1 MDPVDDKEEVWF
13 GNLRK
18 QLEIVQN
25 FADEHGK
32 LMAVTETGLA
42 CSSADPGHNQT
53 VLHETGNKNLNWYNM
68 VLDVVSES
76 NASYFLLWAN
86 FGKKD
91 GYYTPYVDSV
101 NNDGTLH
108 GHETLD
114 GFISFLMIIVQF
126 LHRIRKIFLPI
137 LMHLRFSHRQKE
149 YTVISRLLW
158 REVVYWS
165 QRSLLHR

>member
-1 MDPVDDKEEVWF
+1 
-13 GNLRK
+13 
-18 QLEIVQN
+18 
-25 FADEHGK
+25 
-32 LMAVTETGLA
+32 MAVTETGLA

-108 GHETLD
+108 GSRNTSMGYKLFND
-114 GFISFLMIIVQF
+114 NRS
-126 LHRIRKIFLPI
+126 IFA
-137 LMHLRFSHRQKE
+137 SDQKK
-149 YTVISRLLW
+149 YSCQ
-158 REVVYWS
+158 Y
-165 QRSLLHR
+165 

>member
-1 MDPVDDKEEVWF
+1 
-13 GNLRK
+13 
-18 QLEIVQN
+18 
-25 FADEHGK
+25 
-32 LMAVTETGLA
+32 MAVTETGLA

-114 GFISFLMIIVQF
+114 GFISFFNDNRSIFASDQKNILANINAPEVQSPAKGVYGY
-126 LHRIRKIFLPI
+126 ITAPVAG
-137 LMHLRFSHRQKE
+137 RQP
-149 YTVISRLLW
+149 
-158 REVVYWS
+158 EV
-165 QRSLLHR
+165 